1 MFRKFNNRIM
11 KREKRHKK
19 SRPRASTERNLLKD
33 SGKYFVETN
42 IETPPPN
49 YSAVASISHS
59 VASSDIKS
67 GRSSQSTSSSD
78 SLKTTFNNYSGSSIS
93 SKDEKNKKRYNQL
106 SW

>member
-1 MFRKFNNRIM
+1 MFRKFNNKFM

-19 SRPRASTERNLLKD
+19 SRPKASTERNSLKD
-33 SGKYFVETN
+33 SGKYFAETN

-59 VASSDIKS
+59 VVSSDIKS

-78 SLKTTFNNYSGSSIS
+78 SLQSTFNNYSGSSII
-93 SKDEKNKKRYNQL
+93 DDKNKKR
-106 SW
+106 

>member
-19 SRPRASTERNLLKD
+19 SRPKASTERNSLKD
-33 SGKYFVETN
+33 SGKYFAETN

-59 VASSDIKS
+59 VVSSDIKS

-78 SLKTTFNNYSGSSIS
+78 SLQSTFNNYS
-93 SKDEKNKKRYNQL
+93 KDEKNRKRYNIW
-106 SW
+106 S

>member
-1 MFRKFNNRIM
+1 MFRKFNKIST

-19 SRPRASTERNLLKD
+19 SRPRAEISFQD
-33 SGKYFVETN
+33 SGKYFVEKN

-59 VASSDIKS
+59 VVSSDIKS

-78 SLKTTFNNYSGSSIS
+78 SLKTFKNYSSSSI
-93 SKDEKNKKRYNQL
+93 KDEKNKKR
-106 SW
+106 

>member
-19 SRPRASTERNLLKD
+19 SRPKASTERNSLKD

-59 VASSDIKS
+59 VVSSDIKS

-78 SLKTTFNNYSGSSIS
+78 SLQTTFNHNSGSS
-93 SKDEKNKKRYNQL
+93 DEKNRKRYVRSQ
-106 SW
+106 

>member
-1 MFRKFNNRIM
+1 MFRKFNNKFV

-19 SRPRASTERNLLKD
+19 SRPRASTERNSSKD
-33 SGKYFVETN
+33 TGKYFVEPN

-59 VASSDIKS
+59 VASSDINS

-78 SLKTTFNNYSGSSIS
+78 SFNFTFNNHSRSSI
-93 SKDEKNKKRYNQL
+93 KDEKNKKR
-106 SW
+106 